1 MCVRVSSMTKSK
13 VKNEKVISLPP
24 RAPLF
29 LVAIHVQPAVD
40 SDHQIVV
47 VVAESVQK
55 SDIKKNGVERGR
67 NGTCTN
73 YNVPLSFLFDLSVL
87 GTKLWL

>member
-1 MCVRVSSMTKSK
+1 MTKSK

-55 SDIKKNGVERGR
+55 SDIKKTGLKGVEMELALITMFR
-67 NGTCTN
+67 
-73 YNVPLSFLFDLSVL
+73 FLFCLI
-87 GTKLWL
+87 

>member
-1 MCVRVSSMTKSK
+1 MSLLSQYVISEVVLYIFWKFVSEYVCVRVSSMTKSK

-29 LVAIHVQPAVD
+29 RVAIHVQPSVD
-40 SDHQIVV
+40 SDHQVVV

-55 SDIKKNGVERGR
+55 SDIKKRG
-67 NGTCTN
+67 
-73 YNVPLSFLFDLSVL
+73 
-87 GTKLWL
+87 